1 MYWISNTGFKWAV
14 SFDKLKHKANI
25 IQPPCKLAR
34 DLNVITEQYCL
45 SFHNCYR
52 YFQEDL
58 RPCCIHP
65 QVAFKTDVFKLEGNT
80 VTLNGV
86 AVAVPMHKS
95 YKDGSQ
101 IVLEDKG
108 SFLSKS

>member
-1 MYWISNTGFKWAV
+1 M
-14 SFDKLKHKANI
+14 
-25 IQPPCKLAR
+25 
-34 DLNVITEQYCL
+34 
-45 SFHNCYR
+45 
-52 YFQEDL
+52 
-58 RPCCIHP
+58 
-65 QVAFKTDVFKLEGNT
+65 
-80 VTLNGV
+80 TLNGV